1 MEVLKNEHN
10 DMQKRRFGGN
20 ADRYGRQGVPLGV
33 LELHAGACERLDK

>member
-10 DMQKRRFGGN
+10 DMQERCLGGN

-33 LELHAGACERLDK
+33 LELHIGACERPDK